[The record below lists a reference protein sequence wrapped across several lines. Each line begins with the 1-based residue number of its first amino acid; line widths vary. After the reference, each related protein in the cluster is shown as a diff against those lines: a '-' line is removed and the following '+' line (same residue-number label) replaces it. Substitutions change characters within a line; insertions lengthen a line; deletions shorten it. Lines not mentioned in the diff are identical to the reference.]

1 MFRTIARLLC
11 GMETCGQGVP
21 TRFVTSCG
29 LANELIE
36 ARDEKVL
43 GRAMERYTG
52 YGLLIIDE
60 LGGYIPFS
68 KESAN
73 RIFQVL
79 AERHE
84 RKSVIITTNLGFG
97 DWSQAFGDSALTEA
111 LSDRVTQKAHII
123 TRTWERYR
131 LRDTIKEG

>member
-1 MFRTIARLLC
+1 VTGCRL
-11 GMETCGQGVP
+11 V
-21 TRFVTSCG
+21 
-29 LANELIE
+29 NELIE

-43 GRAMERYTG
+43 GRAMERYAG

-60 LGGYIPFS
+60 LGHIPFS

-84 RKSVIITTNLGFG
+84 RKSVIIITNLGFG

-111 LSDRVTQKAHII
+111 LSDRVTNKAHII
-123 TRTWERYR
+123 TCTWESYR
-131 LRDTIKEG
+131 LRDTINKG